1 MAMLMVDRSQLVE
14 GIRVLDGMVK
24 RKREARATLKFA
36 DGMLSIKIANT
47 SVDVHAAGD
56 WSGAAKIAA
65 QMLFITVSS
74 PPSADPVTLTVERD
88 RFFIERRS
96 TLCEWVESK
105 RARSTPPSS

>member
-1 MAMLMVDRSQLVE
+1 MAMLMVDRTQLIE

-36 DGMLSIKIANT
+36 DGLLSITIAHT
-47 SVDVHAAGD
+47 TVDVHAAGD
-56 WSGAAKIAA
+56 WPGAAKIAA
-65 QMLFITVSS
+65 RMLFIAISS
-74 PPSADPVTLTVERD
+74 PPTADPVTLVVEGD

-105 RARSTPPSS
+105 RVRLTGASS